1 MRGGPDRVR
10 GGPAPYNGAMTEPQ
24 KAPKAPTLGQVVA
37 SVLASFF
44 GVQSSRNRERDFKHG
59 KAAHF
64 IVIGLVA
71 TVAFIGLVI
80 LLVRLALHQAG
91 Q

>member
-1 MRGGPDRVR
+1 MAD
-10 GGPAPYNGAMTEPQ
+10 EPG
-24 KAPKAPTLGQVVA
+24 KAPTLWQVISSVA
-37 SVLASFF
+37 ASFF

-71 TVAFIGLVI
+71 TVVFIGLVI

>member
-1 MRGGPDRVR
+1 MANP
-10 GGPAPYNGAMTEPQ
+10 PEQ
-24 KAPKAPTLGQVVA
+24 KPPTLWQVIA

-44 GVQSSRNRERDFKHG
+44 GVQSSKNRERDFKHG

-64 IVIGLVA
+64 IVIGLLA
-71 TVAFIGLVI
+71 TAAFIGLVI
-80 LLVRLALHQAG
+80 LLVRLALQQAG